1 MRRNRGK
8 SRRILTRLVTVF
20 LFLLIVAAVTGFAV
34 LGVREFPPPTQTV
47 EKTIPNE
54 RFPR

>member
-1 MRRNRGK
+1 M
-8 SRRILTRLVTVF
+8 TVF